1 MDLNFTG
8 VVREADGHIS
18 AHIRQLQ
25 IKAYYKVKTFNF
37 KMAEILATWLN
48 EEVGLSRVSVALL
61 GICTA
66 YQVKN

>member
-25 IKAYYKVKTFNF
+25 IKACYKVKTFNF

-48 EEVGLSRVSVALL
+48 DEVGLSRVSVA
-61 GICTA
+61 
-66 YQVKN
+66 

>member
-25 IKAYYKVKTFNF
+25 IKAYYKVKTLNF

-48 EEVGLSRVSVALL
+48 DEVGLSRVSVA
-61 GICTA
+61 
-66 YQVKN
+66 

>member
-8 VVREADGHIS
+8 VVRESDRHNS

-48 EEVGLSRVSVALL
+48 DEVGLSRVSVALQ
-61 GICTA
+61 CTCTLI
-66 YQVKN
+66 

>member
-25 IKAYYKVKTFNF
+25 IKAIYKVKTYNF

-61 GICTA
+61 GTCTA